1 MIRVA
6 SSAAFGPLILR
17 LGLGAIFVGSGLQKL
32 LGIGG
37 GTGISGT
44 AALFRAVHLVPAL
57 PLAIFITY
65 LELVGGVLLVIG
77 GLTDWIAMVLI
88 VEMLVAIWKVHFI
101 NGFFLNWMLRPGVGH
116 GFEFNLLLICAL
128 LCLILTGPGAWAVDD
143 RLRRRS
149 H

>member
-1 MIRVA
+1 LA
-6 SSAAFGPLILR
+6 QS
-17 LGLGAIFVGSGLQKL
+17 FVGSGLQKL

-44 AALFRAVHLVPAL
+44 AALLRAVHLVPAL
-57 PLAIFITY
+57 PLAIFITC

-77 GLTDWIAMVLI
+77 GLTDWIAMLLI

-128 LCLILTGPGAWAVDD
+128 MCLILVGPGAWAIDD
-143 RLRRRS
+143 RLCRRS